1 MRMPAPLLNLLLQ
14 SGKNAA
20 KSVGRHTASGQ
31 SPAHNHLLRWLMS
44 LGGLGLFGL
53 AIVDSSVIPIPL
65 PGSTDL
71 LLIWLT
77 SERSATALTAVWL
90 AFCAFSGSMIGG
102 YLAWGAGH
110 KGGEA
115 ALARYIP
122 KRFLTRITGWMN
134 KNGSWTLGMVT
145 LLPPPVPLMPFVV
158 AAGAL
163 GVSRAR
169 FLTFYSIARVLRYG
183 FLAWFG
189 VTYGRRVVRKWLE
202 SLGGWTTTLVWVY
215 VGLTVLGI
223 AYGLYKWRKA
233 QRESPAA
240 SSASST
246 PEVA

>member
-1 MRMPAPLLNLLLQ
+1 MPDLLLNMLIQ

-20 KSVGRHTASGQ
+20 RHVGQHAATGQ

-71 LLIWLT
+71 LLVWLT
-77 SERSATALTAVWL
+77 SERTATTVTAVGL

-102 YLAWGAGH
+102 YLAWEAGH

-122 KRFLTRITGWMN
+122 KRFFTRITGWMN
-134 KNGSWTLGMVT
+134 TNGSWTLGIVT

-169 FLTFYSIARVLRYG
+169 FLTFYSVARVLRYG

-189 VTYGRRVVRKWLE
+189 VTYGRRVVRAWLR
-202 SLGGWTTTLVWVY
+202 SLGGWTTTILWVY
-215 VGLTVLGI
+215 IGLTVLGI
-223 AYGLYKWRKA
+223 AYGVYKWRKA
-233 QRESPAA
+233 QRETSAA
-240 SSASST
+240 S
-246 PEVA
+246 VAPAQNPA

>member
-1 MRMPAPLLNLLLQ
+1 MRMPALSLNLLLQ
-14 SGKNAA
+14 SGKTAA
-20 KSVGRHTASGQ
+20 GSAGRHAASGQ

-53 AIVDSSVIPIPL
+53 AMIDSSVIPIPL

-77 SERSATALTAVWL
+77 SERSATALMAVWL

-102 YLAWGAGH
+102 YLAWSVGH

-122 KRFLTRITGWMN
+122 KRFLNRITGWMN
-134 KNGSWTLGMVT
+134 SNGSWTLGIVT
-145 LLPPPVPLMPFVV
+145 ILPPPVPLMPFVV

-163 GVSRAR
+163 GVSRGR
-169 FLTFYSIARVLRYG
+169 FLTFYSVARVLRYG

-189 VTYGRRVVRKWLE
+189 VTYGRRVVRTWLS
-202 SLGGWTTTLVWVY
+202 SLGGWTTTIVWVY
-215 VGLTVLGI
+215 VGMTVLGI
-223 AYGLYKWRKA
+223 LYGLYKWRKA
-233 QRESPAA
+233 QKPAKA
-240 SSASST
+240 SHSIPA
-246 PEVA
+246 EDVA

>member
-1 MRMPAPLLNLLLQ
+1 MRMPALLLNWLLQ

-20 KSVGRHTASGQ
+20 GKLVRPATSGQ
-31 SPAHNHLLRWLMS
+31 SPAQNHLLRWLMS

-53 AIVDSSVIPIPL
+53 ALIDSSMIPIPL

-77 SERSATALTAVWL
+77 SERDATALFAVWL

-102 YLAWGAGH
+102 YLAWGVGR
-110 KGGEA
+110 KGGKA
-115 ALARYIP
+115 ALSHYIP
-122 KRFLTRITGWMN
+122 KRFLNRIIGWMN
-134 KNGSWTLGMVT
+134 THGSWTLGIVT
-145 LLPPPVPLMPFVV
+145 ILPPPVPLMPFVV

-169 FLTFYSIARVLRYG
+169 FLTFYSIARLLRYG

-189 VTYGRRVVRKWLE
+189 VTYGRRVVRAWLR
-202 SLGGWTTTLVWVY
+202 SLGGWTTTIVWVY

-223 AYGLYKWRKA
+223 AYGLYKWRKT
-233 QRESPAA
+233 QRESLPAPS
-240 SSASST
+240 SSAA
-246 PEVA
+246 EDVA